1 MNDALRYMVDY
12 LFPIKQP
19 TTPVALRQWGHKLG

>member
-12 LFPIKQP
+12 LFPIRQP
-19 TTPVALRQWGHKLG
+19 VSPLPVRTWTHKLG